1 MKKIKQI
8 KILLILGLL
17 VMTSTLITSCY
28 PDYGLTT
35 SDYDIVATF
44 KEDAN
49 DFQSYKTNGATFY
62 ISETIKRL
70 TDNVGGSEDDPGPYD
85 QQILDEIEKQ
95 MIAYGY
101 TKVDSIQQPDVFI
114 SVGITKSE
122 NVVYY
127 PGYWYGWY
135 GWYYPWYGGYAY
147 SYTTGSLFVTMID
160 RNKIDEAN
168 KVTGA
173 VWAGIANGVLDD
185 TNANILTRV
194 INSVD
199 KMFEQSPYL
208 KIIE

>member
-8 KILLILGLL
+8 KLLLILVLIAVTSVLL
-17 VMTSTLITSCY
+17 TSCY

-49 DFQSYKTNGATFY
+49 NFQSYRTY
-62 ISETIKRL
+62 YLPDTIKRIL
-70 TDNVGGSEDDPGPYD
+70 DNNGGVGDESGPYD
-85 QQILDEIEKQ
+85 QQILSEIAKQ
-95 MIAYGY
+95 MTACGY
-101 TKVDSIQQPDVFI
+101 TREASIQTADV
-114 SVGITKSE
+114 SVTVAITKGE

-135 GWYYPWYGGYAY
+135 GWYYPWYGYGGYAY

-160 RNKIDEAN
+160 KNKIDEPN
-168 KVTGA
+168 QVTGA
-173 VWAGIANGVLDD
+173 VWAGAMNGILDD
-185 TNANILTRV
+185 AAANIAARV
-194 INSVD
+194 VTGID

-208 KIIE
+208 KIVE